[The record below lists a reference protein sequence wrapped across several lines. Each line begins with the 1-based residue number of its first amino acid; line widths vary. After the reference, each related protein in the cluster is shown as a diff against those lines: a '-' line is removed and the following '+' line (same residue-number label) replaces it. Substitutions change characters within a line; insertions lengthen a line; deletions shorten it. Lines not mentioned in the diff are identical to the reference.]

1 LRNLIL
7 KVVHTVWE
15 ELIVINIKMK
25 KYKDTHQILQIWFSS
40 SFPIGSYAYSHGL
53 EALIDDDK
61 IKNRDDVRE
70 YLEALLFYGSLRN
83 DYIFLK
89 SVYMGEEIND
99 LILASAT
106 SKERHTE
113 MIDMGNSFRKIM
125 KDSWELVL
133 EENTSFV
140 YCISKAALHFN
151 IKFDDLIKFYLQS
164 YISNLINVCVKHI
177 PMSQKDGQIL
187 NVNFIDQ
194 IQKFLDQSYQLT
206 LKDIGTSFF
215 IGDIFAIK
223 HENLDSRIYLT

>member
-1 LRNLIL
+1 MEL
-7 KVVHTVWE
+7 TVWDV
-15 ELIVINIKMK
+15 LIVINTKMK
-25 KYKDTHQILQIWFSS
+25 KIKDPLQILQIWFSS
-40 SFPIGSYAYSHGL
+40 SFPVGSYAYSHGL

-70 YLEALLFYGSLRN
+70 YLKALLFYGSLRN

-99 LILASAT
+99 LILASAS

>member
-1 LRNLIL
+1 MEL
-7 KVVHTVWE
+7 TVWDV
-15 ELIVINIKMK
+15 LIVINTKMK
-25 KYKDTHQILQIWFSS
+25 KIKDPLQILQIWFSS
-40 SFPIGSYAYSHGL
+40 SFPVGSYAYSHGL

-83 DYIFLK
+83 DYIFLN
-89 SVYMGEEIND
+89 SVYLGEEIND
-99 LILASAT
+99 LILASAS

-194 IQKFLDQSYQLT
+194 IQKFLDRSYQLT

>member
-1 LRNLIL
+1 MEL
-7 KVVHTVWE
+7 TVWDV
-15 ELIVINIKMK
+15 LIVINTKMK
-25 KYKDTHQILQIWFSS
+25 KIKDPLQILQIWFSS
-40 SFPIGSYAYSHGL
+40 SFPVGSYAYSHGL
-53 EALIDDDK
+53 EALIDGNK
-61 IKNRDDVRE
+61 IKNKDDVRE

-99 LILASAT
+99 LILASAS

-194 IQKFLDQSYQLT
+194 IQKFLEKSDQLT

>member
-1 LRNLIL
+1 MGP
-7 KVVHTVWE
+7 TVWDV
-15 ELIVINIKMK
+15 LIVINTKMK
-25 KYKDTHQILQIWFSS
+25 KIKDPLQILQIWFSS
-40 SFPIGSYAYSHGL
+40 SFPVGSYAYSHGL
-53 EALIDDDK
+53 EALIDDNK
-61 IKNRDDVRE
+61 IKNKDDVRE

-99 LILASAT
+99 LILASAS

-177 PMSQKDGQIL
+177 PMSQKEGQIL